1 MPQSRSSH
9 RIVPPA
15 VRPAPRLPS
24 CGVALALLAAIAVLP
39 ACTTVEGSGRS
50 QLNYYSVDEEKQMG
64 AQAYPEALAGAKV
77 LTSGPQYDR
86 AMRVARRV
94 QQAAIER
101 HPNPAASFDWQ
112 WTVVDDDAMVN
123 AWAMPGG
130 KCAIY
135 TGIMKVA
142 TTDDELAIVLGHECA
157 HAIAR
162 HGGERMSQQA
172 SMQIGSQVA
181 GAIGGAFGDP
191 SGGTLS
197 SEGTAALL
205 HVTVGLP
212 YSRKHE
218 SEADQIGLMIAAQ
231 AGYDPRAAPG
241 FWNKM
246 AQEGGSK
253 PPEWLSTHPADGT
266 RAAALEKLMPEA
278 VAIYDRVPHAPKG

>member
-1 MPQSRSSH
+1 MHSIVTPSARRSA
-9 RIVPPA
+9 RIA
-15 VRPAPRLPS
+15 RAL
-24 CGVALALLAAIAVLP
+24 VALLP
-39 ACTTVEGSGRS
+39 LVIVAGGCTTVEGTGRS
-50 QLNYYSVDEEKQMG
+50 QLNFFSIEQENAMG
-64 AQAYPEALAGAKV
+64 AEAYPQALAGKKI
-77 LTSGPQYDR
+77 LTSGPQYER

-101 HPNPAASFDWQ
+101 HPNPAAGFDWE
-112 WTVVDDDAMVN
+112 WTLIDDDQTVN

-142 TTDDELAIVLGHECA
+142 SDDAELAIVLGHECA

-172 SMQIGSQVA
+172 GIQAGSQVA
-181 GAIGGAFGDP
+181 AVLGSIFGDP
-191 SGGTLS
+191 TGGTLS
-197 SEGTAALL
+197 GEGTAAVL

-218 SEADQIGLMIAAQ
+218 TEADIIGLMIAAQ

-241 FWNKM
+241 FWEKM
-246 AQEGGSK
+246 ASLGGSK
-253 PPEWLSTHPADGT
+253 PPEFLSTHPSDET
-266 RAAALEKLMPEA
+266 RARTLQQYMPEA
-278 VAIYDRVPHAPKG
+278 LAIYERSQRAP

>member
-1 MPQSRSSH
+1 MLETNRMNTALQ
-9 RIVPPA
+9 
-15 VRPAPRLPS
+15 
-24 CGVALALLAAIAVLP
+24 LALGAAIVTSAFCG
-39 ACTTVEGSGRS
+39 AGCNTVEGSGRS
-50 QLNYYSVDEEKQMG
+50 QFNVYSVDEEKQMG
-64 AQAYPEALAGAKV
+64 TQAYPEALKGAKV

-86 AMRVARRV
+86 AMRVANRV
-94 QQAAIER
+94 QQAAIAR
-101 HPNPAASFDWQ
+101 YPNPAASFDWQ

-172 SMQIGSQVA
+172 GMQIGSQVA
-181 GAIGGAFGDP
+181 GVIGGAFGDP

-218 SEADQIGLMIAAQ
+218 SEADHIGLFIAAQ

-246 AQEGGSK
+246 AQQGGGGA

-266 RAAALEKLMPEA
+266 RAAALEKIMPEA
-278 VAIYDRVPHAPKG
+278 IAIYESVPHAPKG

>member
-1 MPQSRSSH
+1 MHHFTKILIASS
-9 RIVPPA
+9 
-15 VRPAPRLPS
+15 L
-24 CGVALALLAAIAVLP
+24 VLS
-39 ACTTVEGSGRS
+39 ASLVTGCNTVEGSGRS
-50 QLNYYSVDEEKQMG
+50 QLNAFSIDQEKEMG
-64 AQAYPEALAGAKV
+64 AQAYPEALQGAKL

-101 HPNPAASFDWQ
+101 HPNPAADFAWE
-112 WTVVDDDAMVN
+112 WAVIDDDGTIN

-135 TGIMKVA
+135 TGIMNVA
-142 TTDDELAIVLGHECA
+142 TSDDELAVVLGHECA

-162 HGGERMSQQA
+162 HGGERMTQQTGMNVGA
-172 SMQIGSQVA
+172 QIAAAV
-181 GAIGGAFGDP
+181 GAAFGDP
-191 SGGTLS
+191 TGGTLS
-197 SEGTAALL
+197 GEGTAALL

-218 SEADQIGLMIAAQ
+218 TEADVIGLKIAAQ

-246 AQEGGSK
+246 ATAGGGGG
-253 PPEWLSTHPADGT
+253 PPEFLSTHPSDNT
-266 RAAALEKLMPEA
+266 RAETLQSVMPEA
-278 VAIYDRVPHAPKG
+278 MEIYERSPKAS